1 MTSHFVNKISF
12 EQEAVKK
19 TKDEA
24 CRILK
29 TMKKIE
35 KNKFKE
41 QSLLQDQKIKIRNNN
56 VENAD
61 FSGRYHYL

>member
-12 EQEAVKK
+12 DQEAVKK

-24 CRILK
+24 CHILK
-29 TMKKIE
+29 TMKISS
-35 KNKFKE
+35 KNKVYF
-41 QSLLQDQKIKIRNNN
+41 KIRKSRSETTT